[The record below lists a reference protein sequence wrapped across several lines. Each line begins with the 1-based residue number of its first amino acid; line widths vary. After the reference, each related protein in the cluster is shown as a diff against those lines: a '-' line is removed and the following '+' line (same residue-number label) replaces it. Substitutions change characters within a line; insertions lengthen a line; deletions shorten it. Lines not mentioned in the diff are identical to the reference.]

1 MDWDT
6 VMHFYGHLYKISEE
20 LDTENLQAL
29 KFLCLGH
36 IPLRKLEGIQHAQV
50 LFLMLH
56 ENGLIHEGD
65 LSFLHELLFRI
76 DRIDLLKSNLGVSK
90 DVVERALQQSDRR
103 KVSRYRHML
112 FVLSENMVKADLDH
126 LKFLTDELPKSKI
139 GKDTTSLDIFVEMEK
154 KGILSEDNLDIL
166 KEKCEKI
173 NKELLK
179 IIEDFQVNTGVKSA
193 LQEVP
198 SRKESMGV
206 EENVCNLGM
215 SSVCTSDSPAL
226 PVGLPEVDQVYK
238 MSSRPRGICL
248 ILNNKNFAMARAQIP
263 NPRTLKDRLGT
274 DVDAGALSK
283 AFSMLHFKIEECK
296 DLTAEAIKKTV
307 KDYGAMSHKDSDCF
321 VCCVLSHGDKGTIQ
335 GTDGR
340 AIGIRKLTSYF
351 TGLKCPSLAGK
362 PKVFFIQA
370 CQGDSFHPGVTLE
383 ADSLQTMPS
392 YETDSNSQ
400 DECIPDEADFLLGM
414 ATIKHY
420 VSYRNT
426 SSGTWYIQSLCKHL
440 MESCQRGDDILTIL
454 TRVNQEVS
462 AKYDQKNQG
471 KQMPQPTFTLRK
483 KLIFPV
489 N

>member
-1 MDWDT
+1 
-6 VMHFYGHLYKISEE
+6 
-20 LDTENLQAL
+20 
-29 KFLCLGH
+29 
-36 IPLRKLEGIQHAQV
+36 
-50 LFLMLH
+50 
-56 ENGLIHEGD
+56 
-65 LSFLHELLFRI
+65 
-76 DRIDLLKSNLGVSK
+76 
-90 DVVERALQQSDRR
+90 
-103 KVSRYRHML
+103 ML

-179 IIEDFQVNTGVKSA
+179 IIEDFQVNTEHLPSSHSSCQEQTTPTASASECRNTLPKNCNGFRVRQQDYSSGVKSA